1 MFIQTGP
8 LARLKKPF
16 SSALLITIVFATSAM
31 AQQMTIEST
40 DAAVTPLSIEDAVAI
55 ALNENAGLAARG
67 ALASALEEV
76 PSQAGALADP
86 MIGISAMNFP
96 TDTFDFDQ
104 EPMTQL
110 QLSVSQ
116 SLPYPGKRQLM
127 RDAAE
132 HEAEAARS
140 RIDERVLTLSA
151 DVRSGWWRLF
161 YLDRT
166 IEIIDENRFLMRD
179 FVEVA
184 QTKYRVGS
192 GLQSD
197 VLLAQLEL
205 SRLMDRRLRAESM
218 RSAMQSALNQM
229 LNRPG
234 GMPITLPSTPPN
246 ESLPQLPPNAELLQ
260 RAVAERPEL
269 AAEQA
274 LVDAARARL
283 DLANK
288 NLRPDFRVGVA
299 YGVRDGRNPT
309 TGESRP
315 DFLSLNFGVTVPLY
329 SESKQRSAVEQRTHE
344 VSQRRYELNDTLR
357 SIEADVSR
365 YRFDYLSAIEQVEL
379 GRGAIIPQAQQTVAS
394 MLAAYQTNQVDF
406 LNVVNTQI
414 NLFSAQINYWE
425 ALSTA
430 KSALAKLAAA
440 VGQEN
445 LYE

>member
-1 MFIQTGP
+1 MSIQTGS
-8 LARLKKPF
+8 LARLLKPLGGV
-16 SSALLITIVFATSAM
+16 LLLTFVFAASVE
-31 AQQMTIEST
+31 AQQTAAPPDAVLLTIH
-40 DAAVTPLSIEDAVAI
+40 DAVAI
-55 ALNENAGLAARG
+55 ALNENAGLAARD
-67 ALASALEEV
+67 AQASALEAV
-76 PSQAGALADP
+76 PSQAAALADP

-110 QLSVSQ
+110 QFSVSQ
-116 SLPYPGKRQLM
+116 ALPYPGKRQLM
-127 RDAAE
+127 REAAE
-132 HEAEAARS
+132 YEATAARS
-140 RIDERVLTLSA
+140 RIDERVLTLAA
-151 DVRSGWWRLF
+151 DVRSAWWRLF

-166 IEIIDENRFLMRD
+166 VDIIDENRSLMRD

-229 LNRPG
+229 LSRPG
-234 GMPITLPSTPPN
+234 GMPITLPSRPPN
-246 ESLPQLPPNAELLQ
+246 ETLPQLPPDSELLQ
-260 RAVAERPEL
+260 RAVSERPQL

-274 LVDAARARL
+274 LVDAARSRL

-299 YGVRDGRNPT
+299 YGFRDGRNPT

-315 DFLSLNFGVTVPLY
+315 DFLSLNFGFSVPLY

-357 SIEADVSR
+357 SIEAAVSR
-365 YRFDYLSAIEQVEL
+365 YRFDYLSATDQVEL

-414 NLFSAQINYWE
+414 NLFGAQINYWE

-430 KSALAKLAAA
+430 KSSLAKLAAA